1 MKFIHEPADLGY
13 NDLEA
18 VTGDKGRFYT
28 DPEGNK
34 YASVTTVLSILSE
47 EAKSEHVLFCYVVGV
62 FGLLCSRE
70 QKDIN
75 KSRQQKTFTYV
86 LENPTVQKVSRVADR
101 WREERER
108 GVEKTIGKDERYKDR
123 ERVTNIGTEIG
134 PSTPGPKR

>member
-47 EAKSEHVLFCYVVGV
+47 EAIQAWRARVGEEEAN
-62 FGLLCSRE
+62 R
-70 QKDIN
+70 I
-75 KSRQQKTFTYV
+75 SRQASSRGT
-86 LENPTVQKVSRVADR
+86 TVH
-101 WREERER
+101 
-108 GVEKTIGKDERYKDR
+108 
-123 ERVTNIGTEIG
+123 NI
-134 PSTPGPKR
+134 